1 MSTDIAK
8 NVINFPSS
16 SIQNIIADWESKAP
30 SDSQEG
36 SVYLLK
42 MADDLVRKIAALP
55 DKRDA
60 INKSID
66 ALERLRQRCGIAK
79 SGGEIYDAAVARLRA
94 TQSDSS
100 GPLLQSAPASSF
112 QMKRIRWAWP
122 NRIAIDE
129 LALVVGMPDEG
140 KGQILYYS
148 AATVTRGGEWPCG
161 EGRAPKGRVLLLTA
175 EDNIHSVVVP
185 RLLAAGA
192 DLDQVEVIQ
201 MVEAD
206 GSKRMF
212 SLVTDLPLLRQK
224 IEHLGDVKLVLV
236 DPIASYLSG
245 GAGKKDYRGNTVDVR
260 SVLDP
265 LVDMAAEL
273 NVAIMGVMHFNKKQD
288 VTNVMLRTSDSLAFT
303 AIARRVYGAIDD
315 PENGRKLFVKGKNN
329 IADRALS
336 DKTLAYRFASKK
348 VGIDEETGKDI
359 SAPFIVWDDDHVDIT
374 ADEAMSATK
383 SPAARDEA
391 KKFLAD
397 MLADGPV
404 LATEVKDAA
413 SENSI
418 SERTLKRAKQ
428 ELGVQAEKDG
438 ATGKWSWHLPG
449 KSKPPTKH

>member
-1 MSTDIAK
+1 MSDIAK
-8 NVINFPSS
+8 NVIHFPSS
-16 SIQNIIADWESKAP
+16 LIHEDIAHWESKTPPKDEAAAH
-30 SDSQEG
+30 
-36 SVYLLK
+36 LLK
-42 MADDLVRKIAALP
+42 MADHFARRLEKEPAARDEVVQSLDRVRKAHDI
-55 DKRDA
+55 KRAGAD
-60 INKSID
+60 ILST
-66 ALERLRQRCGIAK
+66 ALENLRSSK
-79 SGGEIYDAAVARLRA
+79 PVANY
-94 TQSDSS
+94 S

-112 QMKRIRWAWP
+112 RMKRIRWAWP
-122 NRIAIDE
+122 NRIAIGE
-129 LALVVGMPDEG
+129 LALIVGMPDEG

-303 AIARRVYGAIDD
+303 AIARQVYGAIDD

-329 IADRALS
+329 IADRAYS

-348 VGIDEETGKDI
+348 VGTDEETGEDI
-359 SAPFIVWDDDHVDIT
+359 IAPFIVWDDDHVDIT

-404 LATEVKDAA
+404 LANDVKDAA
-413 SENSI
+413 SGNGI

-428 ELGVQAEKDG
+428 ELGVQADKDG
-438 ATGKWSWHLPG
+438 STGKWSWHLPG
-449 KSKPPTKH
+449 KSKSPTKH

>member
-336 DKTLAYRFASKK
+336 DR
-348 VGIDEETGKDI
+348 I
-359 SAPFIVWDDDHVDIT
+359 SRLSV
-374 ADEAMSATK
+374 
-383 SPAARDEA
+383 R
-391 KKFLAD
+391 
-397 MLADGPV
+397 
-404 LATEVKDAA
+404 
-413 SENSI
+413 
-418 SERTLKRAKQ
+418 
-428 ELGVQAEKDG
+428 VQKG
-438 ATGKWSWHLPG
+438 RN
-449 KSKPPTKH
+449 